1 MTKTF
6 AKSLQS
12 LYGLSVCERQYC
24 IVLHGKKKKS
34 IEKTEEC
41 DDIVVVEVEIMNVDD
56 KTNSENDDIIGENDT
71 VVENNVDEV
80 QIEHNEENDVNVKI
94 VDVEDDSDIKPE
106 ESDNNIPGKIAG
118 SFTCNICNV
127 AAKSKHEL
135 VTHKVSTHNWCIKC
149 FSTFDSREK
158 LKNHLSTKHKKK

>member
-1 MTKTF
+1 MYK
-6 AKSLQS
+6 
-12 LYGLSVCERQYC
+12 
-24 IVLHGKKKKS
+24 HGKKKES
-34 IEKTEEC
+34 IEKNEEC

-94 VDVEDDSDIKPE
+94 VDVEDDTIDYRTSDIKQE
-106 ESDNNIPGKIAG
+106 ESDNNIPEKIAG
-118 SFTCNICNV
+118 SFACNICNV

-135 VTHKVSTHNWCIKC
+135 VSHKVSTHNWCIKC
-149 FSTFDSREK
+149 FSTFDSRDN
-158 LKNHLSTKHKKK
+158 LKNHLTTMHKKK

>member
-1 MTKTF
+1 M
-6 AKSLQS
+6 
-12 LYGLSVCERQYC
+12 
-24 IVLHGKKKKS
+24 
-34 IEKTEEC
+34 
-41 DDIVVVEVEIMNVDD
+41 
-56 KTNSENDDIIGENDT
+56 
-71 VVENNVDEV
+71 
-80 QIEHNEENDVNVKI
+80 NVKI